1 VSEKR
6 DERAREQLRFDMNR
20 MMAAVKV
27 RSMREG
33 GKGDIVKC

>member
-27 RSMREG
+27 RREG